1 MLESNGL
8 LSPISTELSL
18 PSSVFTE
25 TTRFGRSSPYCVG
38 SASLSSLF
46 CLKSATPFTTAST
59 VDASVSAA
67 TGSTIFHGAEAS
79 ARVTSATSFP
89 PLTSL
94 TWRTLALS
102 SSSNSFA
109 DFSFCSAFF
118 SVSRVT
124 QRAAPPIAAASARTP
139 SVVTSDF
146 VVCFM
151 AGLPGLAGLPDEQ
164 AREEQRER
172 QQVEGEQRHLVLLLG
187 GEEQVVPAAAPG
199 PDGDLR
205 LLVRHPARRVQRE
218 VAVPAQLVEP
228 VGGEVRVADHH
239 HARFRVPR
247 SVGRGDRE
255 RDRALQVLARR
266 VLHPAVADGVR
277 LAPGARAGPRQLDHA
292 PTRRGILHL
301 RDAAGEREDA
311 GHLERRA
318 ARVRD
323 RVVGILLRDRELRL
337 LRLGVDHLVVAQLQ
351 APRREGLLQA
361 GVDAGIDQGDEL
373 PALVH
378 PFLHELRLSLG
389 ERGHR
394 SGEDQRLRVG
404 RHRLGGSQ
412 LDLGDLVALGLEP
425 VDPELHA
432 ALGGVA
438 DAVLAVSLAEVDL
451 LGGAPRDLG
460 DGVGERLLAHVLGA
474 RLL

>member
-8 LSPISTELSL
+8 LSPTSTELSL

-25 TTRFGRSSPYCVG
+25 TTRFGRSSPYCLG
-38 SASLSSLF
+38 SDSPSSLF

-59 VDASVSAA
+59 VDASASAV
-67 TGSTIFHGAEAS
+67 TGSAIFHGAEAS

-94 TWRTLALS
+94 TCRTLALS
-102 SSSNSFA
+102 SPSNSFA

-124 QRAAPPIAAASARTP
+124 HKEAPPIPAATARTT
-139 SVVTSDF
+139 SAVTNDL

-151 AGLPGLAGLPDEQ
+151 ARLPGLAGLPDEQ
-164 AREEQRER
+164 PREEQGER
-172 QQVEGEQRHLVLLLG
+172 QQVEGEQRHLVLLLR
-187 GEEQVVPAAAPG
+187 GEEQVVPAAALRA
-199 PDGDLR
+199 DGDLR
-205 LLVRHPARRVQRE
+205 LLVRHPARGVERE

-239 HARFRVPR
+239 HARLGVSRT
-247 SVGRGDRE
+247 VGRGDRE

-277 LAPGARAGPRQLDHA
+277 LAPGTGTGPRQLGHA
-292 PTRRGILHL
+292 PARRRVLQF
-301 RDAAGEREDA
+301 RDAPREREDA
-311 GHLERRA
+311 RHLERRA
-318 ARVRD
+318 ARVGD
-323 RVVGILLRDRELRL
+323 GVVRVLLRDGELGL

-351 APRREGLLQA
+351 APGRERLLQA
-361 GVDAGIDQGDEL
+361 GVDAGIDQGDQL

-378 PFLHELRLSLG
+378 PLLHQLRLSLG
-389 ERGHR
+389 ERGDR

-404 RHRLGGSQ
+404 RHRLGGGQ
-412 LDLGDLVALGLEP
+412 LDLADLVPL
-425 VDPELHA
+425 
-432 ALGGVA
+432 
-438 DAVLAVSLAEVDL
+438 
-451 LGGAPRDLG
+451 
-460 DGVGERLLAHVLGA
+460 
-474 RLL
+474 